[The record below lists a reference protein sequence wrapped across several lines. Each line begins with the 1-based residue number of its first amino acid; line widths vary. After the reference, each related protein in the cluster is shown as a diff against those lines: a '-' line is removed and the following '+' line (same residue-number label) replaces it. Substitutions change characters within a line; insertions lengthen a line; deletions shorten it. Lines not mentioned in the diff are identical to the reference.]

1 MVAPVSA
8 SVGRFADGTLW
19 RAVSFRSRLRL
30 FFALIVIVPMV
41 ALAIVV
47 FLLTERSETG
57 KVDAGVAAGV
67 RAAFGAHAEAADATA
82 PALRDVASDPA
93 LHAALGSRRRV
104 EQRLDELVRESQ
116 GVVSIEFRSP
126 RGELIARSGSP
137 RGLALSEAPL
147 SLEGRRLGVLA
158 VSTTDAPE
166 LLARVRRLTGL
177 DLGVFRGG
185 HLLASTVRGVG
196 PRAELGSRGDPRD
209 FRFGQAH
216 FRGRI
221 ERVGEPVGPPVEI
234 LVLRDSTQL
243 GERIARNRLVIGGL
257 LVVFLLLAL
266 ASAAFVG
273 RALEA
278 QIAKF
283 LSAARRLGRGDFANP
298 VPVEGDDEF
307 AQLGREFNS
316 MSGQLEAKIE
326 EVERKR
332 QELEETIRRV
342 GDALATG
349 LDRHGVVE
357 LAVRQ
362 AVDACEAQA
371 GRAFPLDKHA
381 FREARS
387 GALDPGL
394 EAAIGA
400 AERKAFAA
408 TPETGRELLAQLD
421 PDVPPPPPRRA
432 VAGEA
437 GGVHALA
444 IPMRS
449 LGGAGDR
456 EFLGVVSIARRA
468 RAFTREEGELLE
480 YLAGQAVVS
489 IENASLHETVE
500 RQAITDEL
508 TGLANVREFHAILE
522 RETERAHRFDN
533 SLGLVM
539 VDLDNFKRVNDEHGH
554 QQGDEVLAS
563 VASVLR
569 DFSRDIDTPARYG
582 GEELAVVL
590 PQTDTDGAALLA
602 ERMREAVEALRVP
615 RVGRPGALRVT
626 ASFGVAALPESARD
640 GEELVAAADAALYR
654 AKRGGKN
661 RVERAEQVAA
671 AGPA

>member
-1 MVAPVSA
+1 
-8 SVGRFADGTLW
+8 
-19 RAVSFRSRLRL
+19 VSFRSRLRL

-57 KVDAGVAAGV
+57 KVDAGVATGV
-67 RAAFGAHAEAADATA
+67 RAAFGAYAQAADATA
-82 PALRDVASDPA
+82 PTVREVASDPG
-93 LHAALGSRRRV
+93 LHAALGSRRRLK
-104 EQRLDELVRESQ
+104 QRMDELARESG

-126 RGELIARSGSP
+126 RGDLIARSGSS
-137 RGLALSEAPL
+137 RGLALRRVPL
-147 SLEGRRLGVLA
+147 SLGGRRLGVLA

-177 DLGVFRGG
+177 DVGVFRGG
-185 HLLASTVRGVG
+185 HLLATTVNGVG
-196 PRAELGSRGDPRD
+196 ARAELGSPGEPRN
-209 FRFGQAH
+209 FRFGKAH

-221 ERVGEPVGPPVEI
+221 ERVRERVGPPVEI

-243 GERIARNRLVIGGL
+243 DERIARNRLVIGGL

-266 ASAAFVG
+266 ASAA
-273 RALEA
+273 
-278 QIAKF
+278 KF
-283 LSAARRLGRGDFANP
+283 LSAARRLGRGDFAHP

-316 MSGQLEAKIE
+316 MSGQLKAKIE

-342 GDALATG
+342 GEALATG

-387 GALDPGL
+387 GTLDPAIQ
-394 EAAIGA
+394 AAIRA

-408 TPETGRELLAQLD
+408 TPEAGRELLAQLG

-456 EFLGVVSIARRA
+456 EFLGVVSIARRT

-539 VDLDNFKRVNDEHGH
+539 VDLDSFKRVNDEHGH

-615 RVGRPGALRVT
+615 RVGRPGSLRVT
-626 ASFGVAALPESARD
+626 ASFGVAALPESAGD
-640 GEELVAAADAALYR
+640 EEELVAAADAALYR